1 VSCPE
6 TDLCFP
12 MDDCNTLVG
21 LAQDI
26 ERFANREQLAA
37 ILDSGANP
45 EDFLSDY
52 ESKLHVAEG
61 RAIADYIAEA
71 DNLLE
76 LNVNIE
82 KCDEVLQALEEV
94 LRRFDQSLG
103 SASDEIMGLQRR
115 SEDMRRRMEN
125 GKSVQERLSSFI
137 EKIVVLPSLIEDVMK
152 AHVSSKRFED
162 ALTTLDSKLRYVDEH
177 EDVRMSAAFRD
188 VAVEMERLRLA
199 AVKRCRDFLMDKVYE
214 MRHPNSNIQV
224 QQNVLIRY
232 KQMISFLRDHGH
244 SMYEEIRTT
253 YIASVTSKFME
264 IFRNYWASMEGLEE
278 IIVPSDLLLGS
289 PASTGISQGLSNMVS
304 LFNSMR
310 KELHESMDHHEAF
323 QLNDRLD
330 VLDHLH
336 DNPIIPSA
344 RQAKRPFEYLFASLS
359 RLLVDTAAHEYLFCK
374 NFWQKDG
381 RNIFKDVFKP
391 VVDFIHGSLN
401 ASFQEQNDLIALLL
415 CIKINRENFLTM
427 SKRRNPALDEHFD
440 AVNLLLWPRVKHILD
455 RHLASVQPSEYT
467 GNEGTDITSHTIL
480 PLSRRYASLMASI
493 LILNAHLVE
502 GSLSLNIEQLKYAV
516 MNILLTTSRQLPKR
530 GQGTIFLLHNFH
542 HIISALKC
550 SVDQADG
557 RQEDETQNPIPPF
570 GKQVLESFE
579 EAFSRALDLYVE
591 ARIQAGVPHVSSFV
605 RRGEAAVAKDANLSE
620 SLDHNTA
627 LQVALEFSSRWDKVL
642 SVLNGEIRKDFS
654 HEALFALVQKTAH
667 SKILLLWSRFVELL
681 KKMGEQG
688 EDIVRRSISIPTIMQ
703 TMRNN

>member
-1 VSCPE
+1 
-6 TDLCFP
+6 
-12 MDDCNTLVG
+12 MDDSSTLLG
-21 LAQDI
+21 LAEDI
-26 ERFANREQLAA
+26 ERFDNREQLAA

-103 SASDEIMGLQRR
+103 SASDEILCLQRK
-115 SEDMRRRMEN
+115 SEGMRRRMEN
-125 GKSVQERLSSFI
+125 GKSVQGHLSSFI

-162 ALTTLDSKLRYVDEH
+162 ALTTLDDKLRYVDEH

-188 VAVEMERLRLA
+188 VAIEMERLRLA
-199 AVKRCRDFLMDKVYE
+199 AVKRCRDFLMDKMYE

-232 KQMISFLRDHGH
+232 TGMISFLRVHGH
-244 SMYEEIRTT
+244 SMYDEIYTT

-278 IIVPSDLLLGS
+278 TIVPPDLLLGS
-289 PASTGISQGLSNMVS
+289 PASAGISQGLSSMVS
-304 LFNSMR
+304 LFNSM
-310 KELHESMDHHEAF
+310 KKVTSGEELNETLDQHEAF
-323 QLNDRLD
+323 QLSDRLD

-381 RNIFKDVFKP
+381 RKIFKDVFKP

-455 RHLASVQPSEYT
+455 RHLASVQPTEYT
-467 GNEGTDITSHTIL
+467 GNEGTDITAHTIV

-516 MNILLTTSRQLPKR
+516 INVLLTTSRQLPKR
-530 GQGTIFLLHNFH
+530 GEGTIFLLHNFH
-542 HIISALKC
+542 HIISVLKC
-550 SVDQADG
+550 RVDEADS
-557 RQEDETQNPIPPF
+557 RQEDETHNPILPF

-579 EAFSRALDLYVE
+579 DAFSRALDLYVE
-591 ARIQAGVPHVSSFV
+591 SRIQAGVPHVSSFV
-605 RRGEAAVAKDANLSE
+605 RRGEAAVAKDANFSE

-627 LQVALEFSSRWDKVL
+627 LQVALEFSGRWDKVL
-642 SVLNGEIRKDFS
+642 SVLNKEIQKDFS
-654 HEALFALVQKTAH
+654 DEPLFALVQKTAH

-681 KKMGEQG
+681 KKMGEPG
-688 EDIVRRSISIPTIMQ
+688 EDIVRRSISIPSIMQ
-703 TMRNN
+703 TLRNH